1 MDINCDLGESFG
13 VWKMGNDAAIM
24 PYITSANIACGFHAG
39 DFTTMLD
46 TISLCQKYGV
56 NMGAHPSFPDLQG
69 FGRRKMQMSA
79 SEVYALVLYQMGAL
93 DALIRVKGGK
103 LHHVKPH
110 GVLYNQAAEE
120 SEIADAIA
128 SAVKA
133 FDSQL
138 ILYGL
143 SGSKLIDK
151 GKEKGLIT
159 RAEVF
164 ADRAYTQEG
173 FLADRRLEG
182 AVLTDEIRVKEQ
194 IACLVQGLPI
204 HTIDKKTIRLDAETI
219 CIHGDGS
226 RALEVAQ
233 WVKAVVQ

>member
-13 VWKMGNDAAIM
+13 IWKMGNDAAIM

-110 GVLYNQAAEE
+110 GALYNQAAEE

-204 HTIDKKTIRLDAETI
+204 HTIDKKTIHLDAETI

>member
-13 VWKMGNDAAIM
+13 IWKMGNDAAIM

-110 GVLYNQAAEE
+110 GALYNQAAEE

>member
-13 VWKMGNDAAIM
+13 IWKMGNDAAIM

-110 GVLYNQAAEE
+110 GALYNQAAEE
-120 SEIADAIA
+120 SEIAEAIA

>member
-13 VWKMGNDAAIM
+13 NWKMGNDAAIM
-24 PYITSANIACGFHAG
+24 PYISSANIACGFHAG
-39 DFTTMLD
+39 DYSTMLE
-46 TISLCQKYGV
+46 TITLCQNHGV
-56 NMGAHPSFPDLQG
+56 HIGAHPSFPDLQG

-93 DALIRVKGGK
+93 DALIRAKGGR

-110 GVLYNQAAEE
+110 GALYNQAAEE
-120 SEIADAIA
+120 DELADAIA

-133 FDSQL
+133 FNSQL

-159 RAEVF
+159 RSEVF

-173 FLADRRLEG
+173 YLADRKLEG
-182 AVLTDEIRVKEQ
+182 AVLTDEASVKAQ
-194 IACLVQGLPI
+194 ITHLVQGLPI
-204 HTIDKKTIRLDAETI
+204 QTIDKKTIRLDAETI